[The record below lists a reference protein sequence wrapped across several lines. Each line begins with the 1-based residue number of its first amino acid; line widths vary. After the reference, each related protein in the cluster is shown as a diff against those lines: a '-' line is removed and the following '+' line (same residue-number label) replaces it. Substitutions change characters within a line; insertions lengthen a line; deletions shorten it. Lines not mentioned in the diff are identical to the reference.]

1 MPHQS
6 DCQAEDDWS
15 GAGWPPMQGLQPQPH
30 VRPPH
35 NPIVL
40 RGTFLNAE
48 AKIPENRT
56 ITRVVIGIAGCAKA
70 KHAFTLLIFESFL
83 SSTKMVDETLARHG
97 PVCVLRI
104 RDNGVCRGSA
114 TWCQFAILTNQTL
127 PGVPCHN

>member
-1 MPHQS
+1 MVGGGAAPNAGLAAAAAREAASQS
-6 DCQAEDDWS
+6 D
-15 GAGWPPMQGLQPQPH
+15 
-30 VRPPH
+30 
-35 NPIVL
+35 
-40 RGTFLNAE
+40 

-56 ITRVVIGIAGCAKA
+56 ITRVVIGIVGCAKA